1 MAGHKSFISFG
12 APSRLNP
19 WESMWGA
26 VAAVCGSAGLF
37 VCLSLERAESRWE
50 KKRSQ
55 SELWMG
61 DTRPKVY
68 AHLCF
73 FRLDSKL
80 GSSALVCQ
88 NKPRHFGHSTTPLLH
103 QWRSTTAPLES
114 TPCNSHAA
122 SSSANGHHI
131 KSRGDPKSHGE
142 KRDWKS
148 KLQLPSLNWPI
159 PPMVKKK

>member
-88 NKPRHFGHSTTPLLH
+88 NKPRHFGHSTTPPLH
-103 QWRSTTAPLES
+103 FSTAPPVAQHHRTTRIHSMQLTCGVIIGEWPSHQIARRSQVTRRKTRLE
-114 TPCNSHAA
+114 
-122 SSSANGHHI
+122 I
-131 KSRGDPKSHGE
+131 
-142 KRDWKS
+142 
-148 KLQLPSLNWPI
+148 
-159 PPMVKKK
+159 

>member
-103 QWRSTTAPLES
+103 CSTSGAAPPHHSNPLHATHMRRHHRRMAITSNREEI
-114 TPCNSHAA
+114 PSHTEKNEIGNL
-122 SSSANGHHI
+122 SYT
-131 KSRGDPKSHGE
+131 SR
-142 KRDWKS
+142 
-148 KLQLPSLNWPI
+148 I
-159 PPMVKKK
+159 